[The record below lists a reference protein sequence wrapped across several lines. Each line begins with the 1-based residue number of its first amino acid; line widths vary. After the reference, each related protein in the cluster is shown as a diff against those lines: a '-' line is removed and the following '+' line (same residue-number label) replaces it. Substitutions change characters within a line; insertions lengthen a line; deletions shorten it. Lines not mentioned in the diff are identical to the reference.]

1 MFVAFLKFVMRWT
14 QRLILLAALI
24 ALGGVLFIIG
34 REHQVFLD
42 NKTLGNYKAL
52 EQVNVSINGGD
63 VAELMPRDRDV
74 RQAVG
79 PKFAVKAEVFDYDG
93 NIVSVIEREVKVCL
107 SKDVMINLPVFV
119 SSDKGFLLPAPR

>member
-93 NIVSVIEREVKVCL
+93 NIVSVIEREVKICL